1 MKSIVLS
8 GLIAVSL
15 MASSLMHEAKQAGL
29 KPIPSNK
36 KALFKLINNPKN
48 PITKAK
54 VHLGKQ
60 LYFDPRLSGSEHL
73 SCNACHHLGLYGADG
88 LPDAIGNK
96 WRHNIHHLNSPTVY
110 NAVFNKRQFWDG
122 RAKNLEAQAQGPL
135 QAPFEMAATKTHVVK
150 VVTSIPQY
158 QKEFK
163 KAYGNKKIT
172 FALIADT
179 IASFERTLVTPA
191 PYDKFLNGDKNAL
204 TPIQKK
210 GLKTF
215 IKLGCV
221 SCHSGINLGGEM
233 QPFGIYAKYKF
244 ANIGNFKGN
253 KNGLVKVPTLRNI
266 LNTAP
271 YFHNGAE
278 KTITDAIKEMGRIQL
293 GIKVTNKQ
301 AHLIKEFFKS
311 LTGKRPTLAY
321 PKIPA
326 STSSTPKPP
335 KAPLKPNIDY
345 KL

>member
-1 MKSIVLS
+1 MKSVALS
-8 GLIAVSL
+8 SLIAVSL
-15 MASSLMHEAKQAGL
+15 MASSLTHEAKQAGL

-54 VHLGKQ
+54 VHLGEQ

-73 SCNACHHLGLYGADG
+73 SCNACHHIGLYGADG

-122 RAKNLEAQAQGPL
+122 RAKNLETQAQGPL

-150 VVTSIPQY
+150 VVTSIPKY
-158 QKEFK
+158 REEFK

-172 FALIADT
+172 FILIADT

-204 TPIQKK
+204 SPVQKK

-221 SCHSGINLGGEM
+221 SCHNGINLGGEM

-266 LNTAP
+266 LKTAP

-278 KTITDAIKEMGRIQL
+278 KTITGAIKEMGRIQL

-301 AHLIKEFFKS
+301 ARLIKEFFKS
-311 LTGKRPTLAY
+311 LTGKRPALAY